1 MARHVTPHE
10 PTGSPVAAAGAPG
23 RSTLTALFISLRPE
37 QWTKN
42 LVVFAGLLF
51 GLKLFDATAVVQAT
65 LAAFPDAVQV
75 QDTAEDR
82 DARGGGNKWR
92 NRA

>member
-1 MARHVTPHE
+1 MTRLVFLLGLMLALTI
-10 PTGSPVAAAGAPG
+10 GAAARAQDQVWVQIEAQP
-23 RSTLTALFISLRPE
+23 TLREAAE
-37 QWTKN
+37 AEKN
-42 LVVFAGLLF
+42 AARAAMMNLPL
-51 GLKLFDATAVVQAT
+51 VQAT